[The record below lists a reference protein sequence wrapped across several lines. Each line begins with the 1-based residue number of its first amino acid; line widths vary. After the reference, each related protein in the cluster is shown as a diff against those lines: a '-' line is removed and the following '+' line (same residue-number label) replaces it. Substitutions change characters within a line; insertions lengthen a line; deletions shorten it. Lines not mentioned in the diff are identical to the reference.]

1 MIIRRHKKKIRN
13 SEFKYISSYNF
24 VLIVFL
30 STIIVFNAIFIFMKK
45 PLFDSWSNIMFP
57 VSSTAIL
64 LNKNTREFFGY
75 FANNKKMYDKRQE
88 LENRVNELEQLVVN
102 INDYQRENERL
113 KSLLDLKM
121 NKYNTESQAASVVG
135 RDNSNLREFI
145 VINKGTTSRLREGLA
160 VISTTGLVGQVEFVS
175 QNNSKIRLITD
186 PKSVMSVTVTRTE
199 DIAFLEGN
207 EKLVSKRLCKL
218 NFIRR
223 ESDIFVGDLVQTSG
237 IGNNYPKGI
246 LIGKV
251 SSIENNEILIKPT
264 VDFDTLFEVIVICDT
279 INTNSN

>member
-1 MIIRRHKKKIRN
+1 
-13 SEFKYISSYNF
+13 
-24 VLIVFL
+24 
-30 STIIVFNAIFIFMKK
+30 MKK